1 MSKIHYF
8 QRYSTEE
15 NTVTNNTLQLLARIY
30 NYSPAQASKLLSE
43 LLGEQIEIGIEIDQQ
58 EKGRNSVPDGK
69 IIQRSFKILIESKV
83 DSKVNADQL
92 LRHAQNFAEE
102 AQRFLLLLT
111 KEPIVHGIE
120 EDISKKISSKY
131 PGVKFRNIT
140 YKTICQ
146 TIEPLFKEY
155 EYEIQELV
163 SDYIEYCNESGLFD
177 QSQYLMRIVP
187 CGDSIGLNLKYSMYF
202 QPSDR
207 GYTPHALIGIYKGKM
222 VQAVLA
228 VDSVFDVNYED
239 GKLQKKVISGR
250 DTDDY
255 DVRIISMI
263 GEAEKECGYHLEKRH
278 RFFCAKETVKT
289 NFAKKSPGGA
299 MSARNKNVKEIV
311 GEFSSVEDLA
321 KKLSGKTW
329 E

>member
-120 EDISKKISSKY
+120 
-131 PGVKFRNIT
+131 
-140 YKTICQ
+140 
-146 TIEPLFKEY
+146 
-155 EYEIQELV
+155 
-163 SDYIEYCNESGLFD
+163 
-177 QSQYLMRIVP
+177 
-187 CGDSIGLNLKYSMYF
+187 
-202 QPSDR
+202 
-207 GYTPHALIGIYKGKM
+207 
-222 VQAVLA
+222 
-228 VDSVFDVNYED
+228 
-239 GKLQKKVISGR
+239 
-250 DTDDY
+250 
-255 DVRIISMI
+255 
-263 GEAEKECGYHLEKRH
+263 
-278 RFFCAKETVKT
+278 
-289 NFAKKSPGGA
+289 
-299 MSARNKNVKEIV
+299 
-311 GEFSSVEDLA
+311 
-321 KKLSGKTW
+321 
-329 E
+329 